1 MRTLFGREI
10 VVANEFLISLYIIA
24 VGMAFAGGATYF
36 YQWVWKQEA
45 VLRFDGANVFG
56 TAAHLMMSFVCG
68 PFIMLNMGWRR
79 DSAGGLHMSQAL
91 LSAFIAFGWSFII
104 GLFVLYTYIGVLGL

>member
-1 MRTLFGREI
+1 M
-10 VVANEFLISLYIIA
+10 ANEFLISLYIIA

-45 VLRFDGANVFG
+45 MLRFDGEHVFA
-56 TAAHLMMSFVCG
+56 TIAHLMMSFVCG

-79 DSAGGLHMSQAL
+79 DSVGGLHVSQAL
-91 LSAFIAFGWSFII
+91 LSAFIAFGWSFIV
-104 GLFVLYTYIGVLGL
+104 GLFFLWFYIGILGL